1 MSKRPRLNYLRA
13 FDAASRKLSFSLAA
27 EELNLPQA
35 AVSQQ
40 IRKLETSL
48 GSALFIRHNRSLTLS
63 EHGKAYFLVVREV
76 LDRLDAVTEQIFPD
90 TKKNV
95 VTVRCT
101 PSIATIW
108 LAPRL
113 RVFQRQHPEID
124 VHIRTIDLLP
134 DQFLAQRCE
143 LEILRLPP
151 YTEPLGNMRQLLN
164 AEIFPVCAPDYL
176 ELHGPFVGPDDI
188 SKQSLIHTL
197 GYSNDWHRW
206 ARAYC
211 SAGVDVSS
219 GLTVDG
225 LNIAL
230 DAACR
235 ADGIMLGRRAL
246 IESYLADGRLVPALS
261 ENLSLFSVY
270 YLQTNSK
277 SLNWRKGRILGDWL
291 INSAQSDSGL
301 LTSSPP

>member
-27 EELNLPQA
+27 EELNLTQA

-48 GSALFIRHNRSLTLS
+48 GAALFIRHNRSLTLS

-76 LDRLDAVTEQIFPD
+76 LDRLDTVTGQIFPEVE
-90 TKKNV
+90 KNV
-95 VTVRCT
+95 VSVRCT
-101 PSIATIW
+101 PSVATIW

-113 RVFQRQHPEID
+113 REFQRAHPEID

-134 DQFLAQRCE
+134 DQFLTQRCE

-151 YTEPLGNMRQLLN
+151 DTEPLGNMRQLLN

-176 ELHGPFVGPDDI
+176 ERHGPFAGPDAI
-188 SKQSLIHTL
+188 CGQRLIHTL

-206 ARAYC
+206 AKAYC
-211 SAGVDVSS
+211 SAGVTVPS

-230 DAACR
+230 DATCQ
-235 ADGIMLGRRAL
+235 ADGIMLGRRPL
-246 IESYLADGRLVPALS
+246 IETYLADGRLVPALV
-261 ENLSLFSVY
+261 ENLSLYSVY
-270 YLQTNSK
+270 YLQINSK
-277 SLNWRKGRILGDWL
+277 SLNWRAGRILGDWL
-291 INSAQSDSGL
+291 INKAQAVSG
-301 LTSSPP
+301 